1 MLIFKQ
7 IMHSFLWPF
16 TYIINYFFPENKN
29 PDDLNDLI
37 YFDFETTGL
46 NPYHDKII
54 EYAFIQEE
62 SGESYDGDYK
72 HNTYFNDLI
81 NPKIKFDKK
90 ITDITGI
97 HPEELENKEDIYS
110 HLPNIMSFINYGMKT
125 KEIYLVA
132 HNCDSFDRLFL
143 INAIKN
149 YGEPIDYKHIK
160 FIDTL
165 NLCKILLPNIKSY
178 SLKNMTKHFN
188 IIPGEHRAMSD
199 TIALRELYHKLV
211 ECLAKRINMDTNY
224 ILHNPSIVYD
234 YIY

>member
-1 MLIFKQ
+1 
-7 IMHSFLWPF
+7 MHSFLWPF
-16 TYIINYFFPENKN
+16 VYIINYFFPENKN
-29 PDDLNDLI
+29 PEDLSELI

-62 SGESYDGDYK
+62 DESYDSNYEQ
-72 HNTYFNDLI
+72 NTYINNLI
-81 NPKIKFDKK
+81 NPKIKFEKK

-97 HPEELENKEDIYS
+97 HPEELEKHEDIHT
-110 HLPNIMSFINYGMKT
+110 HLPNMMTFVNYNMKN
-125 KEIYLVA
+125 KDIYLVA

-149 YGEPIDYKHIK
+149 HSDLIDYKHLK

-178 SLKNMTKHFN
+178 SLKNMTNHFK
-188 IIPGEHRAMSD
+188 IVSGDHRAMSD

-211 ECLAKRINMDTNY
+211 ECLAKKINMDTNY
-224 ILHNPSIVYD
+224 ILQTPSIVHEF
-234 YIY
+234 IY

>member
-1 MLIFKQ
+1 
-7 IMHSFLWPF
+7 MHSFLWPF
-16 TYIINYFFPENKN
+16 TYFINYFFPQNKN
-29 PDDLNDLI
+29 PEELNDLI

-62 SGESYDGDYK
+62 PNESYDGDYK
-72 HNTYFNDLI
+72 HNTYINDLI

-97 HPEELENKEDIYS
+97 HPEELENKDDIYS
-110 HLPNIMSFINYGMKT
+110 HLPNIMSFINYSMKT

-149 YGEPIDYKHIK
+149 YSEQIDYKHIK

-211 ECLAKRINMDTNY
+211 KCLAEKINMNTDY
-224 ILHNPSIVYD
+224 ILQSPSIVYD

>member
-1 MLIFKQ
+1 MTI
-7 IMHSFLWPF
+7 FLWPF

-29 PDDLNDLI
+29 PEDLNDLI

-62 SGESYDGDYK
+62 HDESYDGDYNN
-72 HNTYFNDLI
+72 NTYINDLI

-97 HPEELENKEDIYS
+97 HPEELESKEDIYF
-110 HLPNIMSFINYGMKT
+110 HLPNIMSFVNYSMNNK
-125 KEIYLVA
+125 KIYLVA

-143 INAIKN
+143 INSIKN

-178 SLKNMTKHFN
+178 SLKNMTKYFN
-188 IIPGEHRAMSD
+188 ITPGNHRAMSD

-211 ECLAKRINMDTNY
+211 ECLAKKINMDTNY
-224 ILHNPSIVYD
+224 ILHSPSIVYD